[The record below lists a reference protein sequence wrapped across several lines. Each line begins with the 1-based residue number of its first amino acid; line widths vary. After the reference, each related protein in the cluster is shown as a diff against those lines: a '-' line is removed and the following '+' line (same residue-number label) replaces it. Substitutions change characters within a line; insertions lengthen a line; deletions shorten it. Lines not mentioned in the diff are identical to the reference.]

1 MIIEAN
7 LRFVIAIARKHN
19 RDQTMLMDLI
29 SEGIFSLM
37 RAIEKFDYTKGF
49 RFSTYATW
57 VIAKDFARKTPES
70 AASGLS
76 TAQVETIQDNVDQ
89 NRRIAEA
96 VDSGLIEQ
104 ARQSLTQVIR
114 DNLDER
120 EQYVILNHF
129 GLIGSIIKKEKK
141 TLQQIGEELSLT
153 KERVRQIELTALQK
167 LRQLLSM
174 EEFELLTE

>member
-1 MIIEAN
+1 
-7 LRFVIAIARKHN
+7 
-19 RDQTMLMDLI
+19 
-29 SEGIFSLM
+29 M

-57 VIAKDFARKTPES
+57 VIAKDFARKVPES
-70 AASGLS
+70 AAGGLS
-76 TAQVETIQDNVDQ
+76 AQVETIQDDIDQ
-89 NRRIAEA
+89 NRRITEA

-104 ARQSLTQVIR
+104 ARQSLAQVIR

-120 EQYVILNHF
+120 EQYIILNHF
-129 GLIGSIIKKEKK
+129 GLFGSRIKKEKK
-141 TLQQIGEELSLT
+141 TLQQIGEELNLT